1 MYKIVQSLLDIIK
14 PYRLTILIVILVI
27 VFLYGAYF
35 AYKQYG
41 KAAIENNKF
50 NDVANADQ
58 NDKSAEILFFYTTW
72 CPHCTKAKPEWEKF
86 VAAYDNKL
94 FNGYKINCR
103 SIDCDTDAV
112 IDNSASTTGYTSDI
126 KMSALVDKYDVKGY
140 PTIKM
145 DIKGTGSDDVII
157 EFDSKVSFNGLEKFI
172 NGVLEE

>member
-1 MYKIVQSLLDIIK
+1 MKKIFL
-14 PYRLTILIVILVI
+14 ILIVILLI

-41 KAAIENNKF
+41 KAAIEKNKF
-50 NDVANADQ
+50 SDVANSNQ
-58 NDKSAEILFFYTTW
+58 NYKSAEIYFFYTTW

-86 VAAYDNKL
+86 VSAYDNKL
-94 FNGYKINCR
+94 FNGYKIHCK
-103 SIDCDTDAV
+103 SIDCDNDASSEPAGSKH
-112 IDNSASTTGYTSDI
+112 DNNV
-126 KMSALVDKYDVKGY
+126 KELVAKYDVQGY

-172 NGVLEE
+172 NGVLVE